1 LRAFLGGDLVG
12 TTVEVKL
19 LRDGS
24 VVTTRLTVAVQ
35 PG

>member
-1 LRAFLGGDLVG
+1 LAG

-24 VVTTRLTVAVQ
+24 VVTTHLTVAVQ